1 MAFDDSA
8 QTTGAGSRYLGEGFR
23 QEPDFRDTTATAPPT
38 AAAPEPESTVTLARR
53 VAPPNLDYVFDDP
66 QAGEPGRDRLLV
78 HGLWEFVLA
87 LALAAVGY
95 LLYQQESATFSGD
108 GLRTLLLQVAAL
120 GAVAAGAAVALRT
133 GAANLAVGAVA
144 VAAALQFGHSSGGL
158 LQPLLL
164 VIGLCAVVG
173 AVQGLIVVG
182 LHVPGWAVS
191 LGVGLAVFVWAGRRS
206 EVTGFTGYDAAPHAY
221 WWFGGFC
228 VVSLVAGA
236 MLAVPSLRRAFG
248 RFRPVTD
255 PAHRRGTVAAMIT
268 LIAIV
273 LSTVLAGIGGVI
285 SVASTQAA
293 PVSNGLELTGLAI
306 GAALL
311 GGTSAYGRR
320 GGIVGTVL
328 AAGLIIVAME
338 YADATGK
345 SWGPATFAAVAI
357 GLGLVVT
364 RVVERFGRPA
374 LHGEDED
381 EDDDE
386 WASRATAALS
396 NGRTWQPG
404 STGAGGIWT
413 DDTWGSDR

>member
-1 MAFDDSA
+1 MAFDDSPQA
-8 QTTGAGSRYLGEGFR
+8 GGAGSRYLGEGFR

-38 AAAPEPESTVTLARR
+38 PAVEPESTVTLARR
-53 VAPPNLDYVFDDP
+53 IAPPNLDYVFDDP
-66 QAGEPGRDRLLV
+66 EAGEPGRDRMLV
-78 HGLWEFVLA
+78 HGLWEFVLV
-87 LALAAVGY
+87 LALAGVGY
-95 LLYQQESATFSGD
+95 LLYQQESAAFGGD

-120 GAVAAGAAVALRT
+120 GAVAAGAAVALRA

-164 VIGLCAVVG
+164 VVGLCAAVG
-173 AVQGLIVVG
+173 LVHGLFVVG

-206 EVTGFTGYDAAPHAY
+206 EVTSFTGYDAGPHAY

-228 VVSLVAGA
+228 AVSVLAGVV
-236 MLAVPSLRRAFG
+236 LAVPSLRRSFG

-268 LIAIV
+268 LLAIV
-273 LSTVLAGIGGVI
+273 VSTVLAGIGGVV
-285 SVASTQAA
+285 SVATTQAA
-293 PVSNGLELTGLAI
+293 PLSNGLELTGLAI

-320 GGIVGTVL
+320 GGLVGTVL
-328 AAGLIIVAME
+328 AASLIIVAME
-338 YADATGK
+338 YAGATGK
-345 SWGPATFAAVAI
+345 PWGPATFAAVAV
-357 GLGLVVT
+357 GLGLIVT
-364 RVVERFGRPA
+364 RLVERFGRPM
-374 LHGEDED
+374 LHGELDE
-381 EDDDE
+381 EDDE
-386 WASRATAALS
+386 WASRATAALG

-404 STGAGGIWT
+404 STGAGGLWT
-413 DDTWGSDR
+413 DDAWGSDR

>member
-1 MAFDDSA
+1 
-8 QTTGAGSRYLGEGFR
+8 
-23 QEPDFRDTTATAPPT
+23 
-38 AAAPEPESTVTLARR
+38 
-53 VAPPNLDYVFDDP
+53 
-66 QAGEPGRDRLLV
+66 
-78 HGLWEFVLA
+78 
-87 LALAAVGY
+87 
-95 LLYQQESATFSGD
+95 
-108 GLRTLLLQVAAL
+108 
-120 GAVAAGAAVALRT
+120 
-133 GAANLAVGAVA
+133 
-144 VAAALQFGHSSGGL
+144 
-158 LQPLLL
+158 
-164 VIGLCAVVG
+164 
-173 AVQGLIVVG
+173 
-182 LHVPGWAVS
+182 VS
-191 LGVGLAVFVWAGRRS
+191 LLAGVVL
-206 EVTGFTGYDAAPHAY
+206 T
-221 WWFGGFC
+221 
-228 VVSLVAGA
+228 
-236 MLAVPSLRRAFG
+236 VPSLRRAFG

-293 PVSNGLELTGLAI
+293 PLSNGLELTGLAI

-364 RVVERFGRPA
+364 RLVERYGRPS
-374 LHGEDED
+374 LHGEDEE

-413 DDTWGSDR
+413 DDAWGAER